1 MAGNRWGSMVPEIRE
16 RPLSLAE
23 GATHARRPVEGT
35 LILDRYRPLD
45 ELGQGGFG
53 TVTLAWDTR
62 MQRRVAIKRLALPLD
77 ARGNP
82 HRPPGLA
89 EARTAAMLNHPNIV
103 TVFDFDTD
111 ADEAFLVMEY
121 VDGASLATVLDTI
134 DGPLDPDEAA
144 AVVHSV
150 AEALDFA
157 HENGVL
163 HLDIKPENVLVT
175 RDGRVKVADF
185 GLAELSSATGHGS
198 AFGGTPGYM
207 PPEQLSGGAV
217 SERTDTWSFGVLV
230 YESLTGAN
238 PFVGTARAGDDE
250 IPPPSENAE
259 DVSPELDDVVMA
271 ALAERPAARFGSAGE
286 FADELLP
293 LLGDPAKGRRSLAEI
308 VADAV
313 EDSDDEDVWLDR
325 VGLWD
330 RLGGRLGSTLV
341 RTGAALEAGWLAWAG
356 LSPLGLDRT
365 ALLAASGLVAAGGA
379 LSPQLG
385 VGLGLGCMIAGLA
398 AAGAPLAA
406 AGLAVGGGA
415 WWWLVARRSAGAAV
429 LPLGAPVL
437 GAVRLPFAQ
446 AMLAGF
452 ALRPLPAAVTAL
464 LGGALAMLASATTL
478 HTVPY
483 TAVAPWLAV
492 EVWQAG
498 LSGNSVSE
506 LVRSPAAW
514 VALAGWPTAAAL
526 MSLACSRATRLGAAL
541 GAVGGSAVLAGAHL
555 LATRVAQATG
565 SVTPEAW
572 SGRVATLG
580 VTGSL
585 ILMLLVVA
593 LGAPRRPEEEPVR
606 RRATTED

>member
-1 MAGNRWGSMVPEIRE
+1 M
-16 RPLSLAE
+16 
-23 GATHARRPVEGT
+23 EGT

-45 ELGQGGFG
+45 DLGEGGFG

-62 MQRRVAIKRLALPLD
+62 MQRRVAIKRLELPLD
-77 ARGNP
+77 AIDTP

-89 EARTAAMLNHPNIV
+89 EARTAALLNHPNIV
-103 TVFDFDTD
+103 TVFDFDSD
-111 ADEAFLVMEY
+111 SDEAFLVMEY
-121 VDGASLATVLDTI
+121 VDGASLATVLDAV
-134 DGPLDPDEAA
+134 DGPLDPDEVA
-144 AVVHSV
+144 AVVAGV

-157 HENGVL
+157 HDNGVL
-163 HLDIKPENVLVT
+163 HLDIKPENILVT
-175 RDGRVKVADF
+175 RDGRVKVTDF

-207 PPEQLSGGAV
+207 PPEQRTGGAV

-230 YESLTGAN
+230 YECLTGLN
-238 PFVGTARAGDDE
+238 PFVSAGRVAGDE
-250 IPPPSENAE
+250 NPPPSEHVD
-259 DVSPELDDVVMA
+259 DVSQELDDVVMA
-271 ALAERPAARFGSAGE
+271 ALAERPAARFPSAGE
-286 FADELLP
+286 LADELMP
-293 LLGDPAKGRRSLAEI
+293 LLGDPAQGRRSLAEI
-308 VADAV
+308 V
-313 EDSDDEDVWLDR
+313 EDTTEESGDEDTWFDR

-341 RTGAALEAGWLAWAG
+341 RAGAALEAGWLAWAG
-356 LSPLGLDRT
+356 LTPVGLDRT
-365 ALLAASGLVAAGGA
+365 ALLAASGLVAAAGA

-406 AGLAVGGGA
+406 TGLAVGGGA

-429 LPLGAPVL
+429 LPLAAPTL
-437 GAVRLPFAQ
+437 GAIRLPFAQ
-446 AMLAGF
+446 ALLAGF
-452 ALRPLPAAVTAL
+452 ALSPLAAAVTAL

-506 LVRSPAAW
+506 LVRAPASW
-514 VALAGWPTAAAL
+514 VALAGWPAAAAL
-526 MSLACSRATRLGAAL
+526 MSFACSRATRLGAAM
-541 GAVGGSAVLAGAHL
+541 GAVGGSVVLAGAYL
-555 LATRVAQATG
+555 LAMRVAQATG
-565 SVTPEAW
+565 SPAPEAW
-572 SGRVATLG
+572 NGRLTTLG

-585 ILMLLVVA
+585 ILVLLVVA
-593 LGAPRRPEEEPVR
+593 LGAPRRPEEEPAR
-606 RRATTED
+606 RRVTTED